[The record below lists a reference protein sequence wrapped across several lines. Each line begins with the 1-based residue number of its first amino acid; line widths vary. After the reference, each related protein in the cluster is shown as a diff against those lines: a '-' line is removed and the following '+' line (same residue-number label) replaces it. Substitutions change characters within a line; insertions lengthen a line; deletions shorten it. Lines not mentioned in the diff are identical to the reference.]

1 MVVGAGFIGLEMA
14 ENLHNLGIKVSIVE
28 LAPQVMPLVDF
39 EIASE
44 IHQHLKTKGVEFYLN
59 DQVVSFLPEQLKIG
73 LKLQSGREIYVD
85 MIILSIG
92 VKPENKLAKEAGLS
106 LGNRGGILVNEFLQT
121 SDENIYAV
129 GDAIEGLNY
138 LLNKNM
144 IIPLAGPANK
154 QARIAAYN
162 MVYGNK
168 IKYKGS
174 IGSSVAKVFDLTV
187 ASCGLSEK
195 QCKSENLNFNKVIIH
210 STSHAGYYPQ
220 DLPLTLKLI
229 FENVTGK
236 ILGAQAIGY
245 EGVEKRIDVIS
256 AFIQKNGTVF
266 DLVEFEHCYAPPCSS
281 AKDPVNLAGYV
292 AENVINGNVKQLFW
306 DDLINYNKDEIFL
319 VDVRTKEE
327 YDLGTINGA
336 INIPVD
342 KIRENIKLFPKD
354 KKIVVFCGVG
364 LRGYVAYRILVQNG
378 YSNVYNL
385 AGGYKTYEHVTQ
397 KQSNE
402 DIFEKDVIG
411 KDDMIYQLGKND
423 LNQNYQNAKMLEL
436 DACGLQ
442 CPGPIL
448 KLKKEFEKIND
459 GEFVKIKASDPG
471 FKRDVEAWS
480 SLTNNQLLSINEEGG
495 IITAIIQKGNQKN
508 IETVKDIIQKRSN
521 ENFSLTKDMNNGTI
535 IVFSN
540 DMDKVLASFVLAL
553 GAISAGKKVTMF
565 FTFWGLTVIKKTK
578 KVRTKKDL
586 MGKMFGLMLPNNANH
601 LKLSKMNMF
610 GLGPIFMKLRMKQ
623 KKISM
628 IDEMLKE
635 ALESGVRF
643 VACQMSMDVMGINK
657 EELIDGVEIGGVA
670 TYMEAASRSNMN
682 LFI

>member
-423 LNQNYQNAKMLEL
+423 LN
-436 DACGLQ
+436 
-442 CPGPIL
+442 
-448 KLKKEFEKIND
+448 
-459 GEFVKIKASDPG
+459 
-471 FKRDVEAWS
+471 
-480 SLTNNQLLSINEEGG
+480 
-495 IITAIIQKGNQKN
+495 
-508 IETVKDIIQKRSN
+508 
-521 ENFSLTKDMNNGTI
+521 
-535 IVFSN
+535 
-540 DMDKVLASFVLAL
+540 
-553 GAISAGKKVTMF
+553 
-565 FTFWGLTVIKKTK
+565 
-578 KVRTKKDL
+578 
-586 MGKMFGLMLPNNANH
+586 
-601 LKLSKMNMF
+601 
-610 GLGPIFMKLRMKQ
+610 
-623 KKISM
+623 
-628 IDEMLKE
+628 
-635 ALESGVRF
+635 
-643 VACQMSMDVMGINK
+643 
-657 EELIDGVEIGGVA
+657 
-670 TYMEAASRSNMN
+670 
-682 LFI
+682 